1 MTRPL
6 VVLVVVVT
14 IAASGCAWRG
24 DVKRLRADVTHLT
37 EAVNTLSQPPSTPPP
52 PVSDDRARA
61 DLKTVSAQ
69 VTAVE
74 SRLAETS
81 GQLKQLDTRLAAA
94 ERATQEAT
102 AKLDGIQA
110 AVTKIEVTLAPR
122 ATPPAPPATGGAA
135 APRATMPAE
144 QAYAGA
150 LKMFRA
156 REHGQAVL
164 DFLDFLARHPK
175 HPLAAAAQY
184 WIGEAYF
191 VQRDYRQAVV
201 EFEKVL
207 EHGLEN
213 PKVPDALL
221 RTGMAW
227 QRLRDTRR
235 AVDLWTRVQREYPK
249 SDAARKAESLL
260 ASVRPAATTR

>member
-6 VVLVVVVT
+6 VALVVVVT

-24 DVKRLRADVTHLT
+24 DVKRLRAEVRHLT
-37 EAVNTLSQPPSTPPP
+37 EAVNTLSQPPSPPP
-52 PVSDDRARA
+52 PVSDERARA
-61 DLKTVSAQ
+61 DLKTLSAQ

-81 GQLKQLDTRLAAA
+81 GQLQRLDARLDTADRVAQD
-94 ERATQEAT
+94 TT
-102 AKLDGIQA
+102 AKLDSIQA
-110 AVTKIEVTLAPR
+110 AVTKLEANPAPR
-122 ATPPAPPATGGAA
+122 ATPPPPPSGGGAA
-135 APRATMPAE
+135 ALRVTLSPER
-144 QAYAGA
+144 AYAAA

-175 HPLAAAAQY
+175 HRLAGNAQY

-207 EHGLEN
+207 EHGLGH

-227 QRLRDTRR
+227 HNVRDTQR
-235 AVDLWTRVQREYPK
+235 AVDIWKRVMREYPK
-249 SDAARKAESLL
+249 SDAARKAETLL
-260 ASVRPAATTR
+260 ASVGPAATSR

>member
-6 VVLVVVVT
+6 VVLVVVAV
-14 IAASGCAWRG
+14 AASGCAWRG
-24 DVKRLRADVTHLT
+24 DVKNLRADVRHLT
-37 EAVNTLSQPPSTPPP
+37 EAVNTLSQPPSPPP

-61 DLKTVSAQ
+61 ELETLGAQ

-81 GQLKQLDTRLAAA
+81 GQLQRLDTRLDAA
-94 ERATQEAT
+94 ERAAQDAT
-102 AKLDGIQA
+102 AKLDSIQA
-110 AVTKIEVTLAPR
+110 AVTKLEASLAAR
-122 ATPPAPPATGGAA
+122 ATPPPAPTGGGAA
-135 APRATMPAE
+135 APRATTLSAE
-144 QAYAGA
+144 QAYAAA
-150 LKMFRA
+150 LRMFRA

-175 HPLAAAAQY
+175 HPLAGNAQY

-191 VQRDYRQAVV
+191 LQRDYRQAIV

-207 EHGLEN
+207 EHGLRK
-213 PKVPDALL
+213 PKVADALL

-227 QRLRDTRR
+227 QRLRDTHR
-235 AVDLWTRVQREYPK
+235 AVDLWKRVMREYPK
-249 SDAARKAESLL
+249 SDAARKAETLL
-260 ASVRPAATTR
+260 ASVGPAATTR